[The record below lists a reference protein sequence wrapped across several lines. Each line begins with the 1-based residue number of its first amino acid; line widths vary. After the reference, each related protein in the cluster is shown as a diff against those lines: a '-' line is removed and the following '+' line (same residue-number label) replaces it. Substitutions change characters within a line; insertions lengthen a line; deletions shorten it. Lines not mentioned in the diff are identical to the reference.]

1 MRDRAE
7 SGRLAVGYAPNKE
20 WPARRID
27 APANRKIRRRDSK
40 HSLVTITVV
49 AKAQMSLAPGT
60 RIGPYEL
67 LATIGEGGMGE
78 VYRARDARL
87 GRNVAVKI
95 LPPSFS
101 DSPDRLRRLEQE
113 ARATSALNH
122 PNVVV
127 VHDTGQHEGSP
138 YIVYELLEGGTLRQL
153 LTGTPLSTSR
163 VIGYAIEIARGLAAA
178 HDRGIVHRDLKPE
191 NIFITLDERV
201 KVLDF
206 GIARVV

>member
-1 MRDRAE
+1 
-7 SGRLAVGYAPNKE
+7 
-20 WPARRID
+20 
-27 APANRKIRRRDSK
+27 
-40 HSLVTITVV
+40 
-49 AKAQMSLAPGT
+49 
-60 RIGPYEL
+60 
-67 LATIGEGGMGE
+67 MGE

-206 GIARVV
+206 GIARVVESAMPTPDTLTRQPRAMRALDAPPPAKLPRSAARNGTQNASRLSSSVKPRLAR